1 MRHEGAGRE
10 ARAAGEGLALD
21 ALFEGTDVESVRGD
35 MDKVHVRADGREGL
49 VPAERLAFRIDI
61 DLLHILHE
69 LHEMPRAGVQEI
81 PAQHGRNPLYVN
93 HFDTHSPESFLRSLQ
108 NLARMQPVRGYEQ
121 IRSFGKLR
129 MTGRM
134 NAQVIGKRHD
144 AAPAIPAHHPAGP
157 VGVVELHGEIDRW
170 PIAVG
175 HEGC

>member
-1 MRHEGAGRE
+1 MVSHEGGGRE

-49 VPAERLAFRIDI
+49 VPAERLAFRVDI

-69 LHEMPRAGVQEI
+69 LHEMTGPRVQEI
-81 PAQHGRNPLYVN
+81 PAQHGRNPLHVN
-93 HFDTHSPESFLRSLQ
+93 HFDTHSPESILRSLQ
-108 NLARMQPVRGYEQ
+108 NLARMQPVRGHEQ
-121 IRSFGKLR
+121 EHAAGGGLN
-129 MTGRM
+129 T
-134 NAQVIGKRHD
+134 QVIGKRHD

-157 VGVVELHGEIDRW
+157 VGVVELHGEIERW